1 MTKYDVAVVG
11 GGPGGYAAALR
22 LAQLGRRPVLF
33 EEARVGGECTN
44 WGCIPTKALISM
56 ANLLEKFR
64 RASEQGIH
72 ASDVRLDWKKLQ
84 AWKEGVVNRL
94 VSGIE
99 YLLNSYGVELVRGRA
114 VLAGERRVKVVS
126 GERLGVFEVDQVV
139 LATGS
144 RPATLPALP
153 LDGEYIISSREA
165 VTLQDIPSSMVVVG
179 GGVVGVELGTM
190 YRKLGVEVTIVEVM
204 DQILPGVDPELVRVV
219 SRSLQSRDVKVLLR
233 STVTECTRA
242 GGGLRLRV
250 NTPHGPLE
258 LFTEKVLVA
267 VGRRPRSQD
276 MGLEELG
283 VEMDPRGF
291 VKTDRQTR
299 TNLPWLYAIGDVAGP
314 PLLAH
319 KAYREAQVAA
329 EASCGRKSTLDYRA
343 LPDVIF
349 SDPEVARVGLTEDEA
364 RSRGLEPVV
373 GRYPFAAL
381 GRALTSAETEGF
393 VKIVADKASGQLLG
407 AAIVGPHASDLISE
421 LALAIEMGATV
432 ADIALTIHPH
442 PTFPEAV
449 MEACASAWGQ
459 PLHQV
464 KAR

>member
-33 EEARVGGECTN
+33 EEERVGGECTN
-44 WGCIPTKALISM
+44 WACIPTKALISM

-64 RASEQGIH
+64 RAQEQGIH
-72 ASDVRLDWKKLQ
+72 ASDVRVDWRKLQ

-99 YLLNSYGVELVRGRA
+99 YLLSSYGVELVRGRA

-126 GERLGVFEVDQVV
+126 GDRQGGFEVDQVV

-144 RPATLPALP
+144 RPATIPALP
-153 LDGEYIISSREA
+153 IDGEYVISSREA
-165 VTLQDIPSSMVVVG
+165 VTLQEIPSSMVVVG

-190 YRKLGVEVTIVEVM
+190 YRKLGVEVTIVEIM

-233 STVTECTRA
+233 STVTECTRTS
-242 GGGLRLRV
+242 GGVLLKV
-250 NTPHGPLE
+250 NTPDGPLE
-258 LFTEKVLVA
+258 ISAEKVLVA
-267 VGRRPRSQD
+267 VGRRPRSHD

-291 VKTDRQTR
+291 IKTDRQTR

-319 KAYREAQVAA
+319 KAYKEAHVAA
-329 EASCGRKSTLDYRA
+329 EASSGRQSTLDYRA
-343 LPDVIF
+343 LPDIVF
-349 SDPEVARVGLTEDEA
+349 SDPEVARVGITENEA

-381 GRALTSAETEGF
+381 GRALTSAETDGF
-393 VKIVADKASGQLLG
+393 VKIVAEKASGQILG
-407 AAIVGPHASDLISE
+407 AFIVGPHASDLVSE

-442 PTFPEAV
+442 PTFPEAI
-449 MEACASAWGQ
+449 MEASASAWGL
-459 PLHQV
+459 PFHQV
-464 KAR
+464 KTR